1 MKEQIN
7 LAIKEDRLK
16 PNEGM
21 RLLAEH
27 ERGLT
32 DRTIYRFRQND
43 PGGEQAAARRCRRTA
58 GDSRQRLR

>member
-16 PNEGM
+16 PNEEM
-21 RLLAEH
+21 RLLAEY

-32 DRTIYRFRQND
+32 DRTYLSV
-43 PGGEQAAARRCRRTA
+43 P
-58 GDSRQRLR
+58 SK

>member
-21 RLLAEH
+21 RLLAEYAEY

-32 DRTIYRFRQND
+32 DRTYLSV
-43 PGGEQAAARRCRRTA
+43 P
-58 GDSRQRLR
+58 SK

>member
-7 LAIKEDRLK
+7 LAIEEDRLK

-32 DRTIYRFRQND
+32 DRTYLSV
-43 PGGEQAAARRCRRTA
+43 P
-58 GDSRQRLR
+58 SK

>member
-1 MKEQIN
+1 MLPWYLSWVLRLTYSIGLTDPDFHEGAIN
-7 LAIKEDRLK
+7 LAIEEDRLK

-32 DRTIYRFRQND
+32 DRTYLSV
-43 PGGEQAAARRCRRTA
+43 P
-58 GDSRQRLR
+58 SK